1 MILAWA
7 LTMTQHG
14 FFDLPKLKYLSQKSS
29 WISPVV
35 RNVLSF
41 TKWQTITSKT
51 CQTALLSP
59 FTVLHFGQ
67 FAKLGPSFFLWI
79 LHFPRINT
87 FGYCIVGA
95 MSATMMKSSESKQVI
110 RRCSMQHTISEDEV
124 SGGFLEDSQRRN
136 CLDLSQSSAK
146 KDNSLLK
153 KEHRTSSF
161 QTLDAFTI
169 LEDGASEQNNTLL
182 SDSNRSMSFRFIIQD
197 DDNDEELEPDDKPK
211 RKSVRFPAQL
221 SSLQITKHISR
232 LSSRGL
238 AEIKAMWGDEKEEE
252 ERKEKIRRDLDR
264 IQFLDGMRTDNDD
277 SGLCALGLDDKVGTR
292 AQEKMEHREQA
303 WDAVMWNQHDQLEGS
318 NHAKRE
324 LDDEEVAK
332 VYQAD
337 AGTQKLQQQ
346 AQEEAYKLAQEIN
359 NIRNDPDVADLMKLS
374 ERSTATN
381 NSASK
386 QRSIKSSSKPGGSKL
401 RSSLR
406 STVSSMRSSISWMRS
421 SFVLSSSNSFSTT
434 RNLRDSMRNMT
445 SWRLSSKK
453 N

>member
-1 MILAWA
+1 MI
-7 LTMTQHG
+7 
-14 FFDLPKLKYLSQKSS
+14 
-29 WISPVV
+29 
-35 RNVLSF
+35 
-41 TKWQTITSKT
+41 
-51 CQTALLSP
+51 
-59 FTVLHFGQ
+59 
-67 FAKLGPSFFLWI
+67 
-79 LHFPRINT
+79 
-87 FGYCIVGA
+87 
-95 MSATMMKSSESKQVI
+95 KSSESKQDI
-110 RRCSMQHTISEDEV
+110 RRGSMQHTIPEDEV
-124 SGGFLEDSQRRN
+124 SGGFLEDSQRLG
-136 CLDLSQSSAK
+136 CLGLSRSSFGE
-146 KDNSLLK
+146 DNHMLK
-153 KEHRTSSF
+153 KEHRSSSL
-161 QTLDAFTI
+161 QTLDSFPV
-169 LEDGASEQNNTLL
+169 LEDGLSEQNNTLL
-182 SDSNRSMSFRFIIQD
+182 SDSDRSMSFRFIIED
-197 DDNDEELEPDDKPK
+197 DSDGELERDGKPK
-211 RKSVRFPAQL
+211 RKSVRFPAQF
-221 SSLQITKHISR
+221 SSLQITKHVSR

-238 AEIKAMWGDEKEEE
+238 SEIKAMWGDEKEEE
-252 ERKEKIRRDLDR
+252 ERREKIRRDLDR
-264 IQFLDGMRTDNDD
+264 IQLLHGMRTDNDD
-277 SGLCALGLDDKVGTR
+277 SGLCALGLDDKVGSR